1 MFYLG
6 LYVFKRSFIKIIL
19 VLVKNLFNFSFLT
32 ILYNSSRLGLHVTTL
47 KKRLSSTN
55 HKQIGCI
62 YLFFG
67 AVSGALLGFCSGTV
81 LQAEP
86 TTLISLFLNGNDQ
99 PYSVTTVTPHV
110 VVMIFLMIM
119 PALTGV
125 FGNWFLPFLTGSADM
140 AFSRLNISKFL
151 KFTASKVRSVKF
163 FSLFFLL
170 LDISIMDGQATF
182 HEPAPDFFDGIFTF
196 HSDVLILLIAIL
208 CFLL

>member
-86 TTLISLFLNGNDQ
+86 ITLISLFLNGNDQ

-119 PALTGV
+119 PV
-125 FGNWFLPFLTGSADM
+125 LTGSADM

-170 LDISIMDGQATF
+170 PDTSIMDRQAPF